1 MGLLV
6 LCWVWLRLMPFY
18 QCKFHVGFWADLM
31 EAKQPTGDV
40 CCIFSREIKRQNTFQ
55 QSWKW
60 RIGLYFHVDFPP
72 PTSSGSV
79 FHPFASWSGMVSF
92 IYPFMILLCKWF
104 LLLFIYIYPN
114 LSWRRYLRCM
124 PTGPTYLGKWSDWIN
139 EILTIPTFVMRSRC
153 IPPSVPTG
161 SDDLLQLWFQSLPGE
176 GLAELELAV
185 AKFTKLLILLDCLE
199 EAGRR
204 GPWKWRD
211 SWEPL
216 SWSFVLG
223 VFRTL

>member
-1 MGLLV
+1 MLIFG
-6 LCWVWLRLMPFY
+6 
-18 QCKFHVGFWADLM
+18 H
-31 EAKQPTGDV
+31 QPTVVV
-40 CCIFSREIKRQNTFQ
+40 CSIHLLRDLA
-55 QSWKW
+55 WV
-60 RIGLYFHVDFPP
+60 LYI
-72 PTSSGSV
+72 
-79 FHPFASWSGMVSF
+79 SF
-92 IYPFMILLCKWF
+92 YDPLLCKRF
-104 LLLFIYIYPN
+104 LLLFMCIYIYISKFI
-114 LSWRRYLRCM
+114 LKTVLQCM
-124 PTGPTYLGKWSDWIN
+124 PNGPTYFGKWSDWIN
-139 EILTIPTFVMRSRC
+139 EILTTSTFGMRSRC

-185 AKFTKLLILLDCLE
+185 AKFTKLLILLEGLE
-199 EAGRR
+199 EAGRH